1 MTSDNLG
8 RRYER
13 LLFLSGPLTVVAA
26 LILLIAFASTTQ
38 NERMLANCLGVAIKT
53 LDENKEQLNNDWN
66 TYTERKKK
74 SKYFVNNYQFA
85 LTGAWISPGIHS
97 GCHKEIEPLLQQ
109 GADTPPE
116 KLIEGFSA
124 RASQLRST
132 PLQFKGIE
140 IPQKIDVGILG
151 TNIKINLDS
160 LTALLQMSL
169 APVLIIWLGSLYNTR
184 YRETLF
190 VGKSDDISII
200 FPHLINFYPAGE
212 LPALRKRSRF
222 AYWFPPTA
230 IICTLYSLTRLC
242 LIAFVILP
250 TIGCYLASIF
260 LLPIEGMIWL
270 SVIGALLISIFS
282 LSVLVVE
289 VLPWHASKI
298 FPGAA
303 KR

>member
-1 MTSDNLG
+1 MS
-8 RRYER
+8 
-13 LLFLSGPLTVVAA
+13 A

-53 LDENKEQLNNDWN
+53 LDENKEQLNNDWSA
-66 TYTERKKK
+66 YTERKKK
-74 SKYFVNNYQFA
+74 PKYSVNNYQFA
-85 LTGAWISPGIHS
+85 LTRVWISPGILS

-116 KLIEGFSA
+116 KLIKDFTA

-140 IPQKIDVGILG
+140 IPQKIEVGILG

-160 LTALLQMSL
+160 LTALLQISL
-169 APVLIIWLGSLYNTR
+169 APVLMIWLGSLYNTR
-184 YRETLF
+184 HRETLF
-190 VGKSDDISII
+190 IGKSDDISTV
-200 FPHLINFYPAGE
+200 FPHLINIYPAGE
-212 LPALRKRSRF
+212 LPTLRKRSRF

-242 LIAFVILP
+242 LIAFVIFP
-250 TIGCYLASIF
+250 AIGCYLAGIL

-270 SVIGALLISIFS
+270 SVIGALLIGIFG
-282 LSVLVVE
+282 LLVLVVE
-289 VLPWHASKI
+289 LLPWHVSKF
-298 FPGAA
+298 FPGVA

>member
-1 MTSDNLG
+1 MTSDHLG

-38 NERMLANCLGVAIKT
+38 SERILANCLGVAINA
-53 LDENKEQLNNDWN
+53 LDKNKEQLNNEWN
-66 TYTERKKK
+66 IYTERKKN
-74 SKYFVNNYQFA
+74 SKYFVNNYQYA
-85 LTGAWISPGIHS
+85 LTVAWIPPGIHS
-97 GCHKEIEPLLQQ
+97 GCDKEIEPLLQQ
-109 GADTPPE
+109 GADTPPG
-116 KLIEGFSA
+116 KLFENFSA
-124 RASQLRST
+124 RANQLRST

-140 IPQKIDVGILG
+140 IPQKVDVGILG

-160 LTALLQMSL
+160 LTALLQVSL
-169 APVLIIWLGSLYNTR
+169 TPVLIIWLGSLYNTS

-190 VGKSDDISII
+190 VGKSDDISTV
-200 FPHLINFYPAGE
+200 FPHLINIYPAGE
-212 LPALRKRSRF
+212 LPTLRKRSRF

-230 IICTLYSLTRLC
+230 IICTLYGLTRLC
-242 LIAFVILP
+242 LIAFVIFP
-250 TIGCYLASIF
+250 AIGCYLASIF

-270 SVIGALLISIFS
+270 SVIGALLISIIS